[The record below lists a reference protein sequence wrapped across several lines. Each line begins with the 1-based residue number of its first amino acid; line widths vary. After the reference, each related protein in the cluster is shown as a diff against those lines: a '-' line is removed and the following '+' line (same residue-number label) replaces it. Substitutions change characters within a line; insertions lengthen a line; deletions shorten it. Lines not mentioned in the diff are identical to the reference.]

1 MWTDYE
7 VKQLLEMRAEGKTI
21 KECGI
26 LLGKPYDS
34 VRTKLNKMKQLELFE
49 GWYSGYLEE

>member
-26 LLGKPYDS
+26 LLGKTYDS